1 MSPAS
6 RHPPDG
12 TCVVPVDSLLDAAA
26 HATVAAQTVGVY
38 PAHRKAELRDRLA
51 RAGVQRVVKLGSALS
66 GSIGNPHDA
75 MYPLHRF
82 VNWVVD
88 DDA

>member
-1 MSPAS
+1 MRPSPY
-6 RHPPDG
+6 RG
-12 TCVVPVDSLLDAAA
+12 QGRAAR
-26 HATVAAQTVGVY
+26 
-38 PAHRKAELRDRLA
+38 PAGLA
-51 RAGVQRVVKLGSALS
+51 AGVQRVVKLGSALS